1 MTALTKVQASTAA
14 EICRLYELDPDA
26 AALLDEATTPASF
39 MERLMA
45 EQRFADA
52 ARFLAYALPKREAVW
67 WACLCARAV
76 TTEEVSPDN
85 LAALDAAEAWV
96 YKPIDENRRKAM
108 ALAEK
113 TPMDSC
119 ASWAAVAAFWS
130 AGSMAPEDAPAVPP
144 GEELTGAAVSGAVI
158 LAAVQTEPEKAPDKY
173 AKFLSKGLDVARGGS
188 GRDVD

>member
-1 MTALTKVQASTAA
+1 MTALTKVQATTAA
-14 EICRLYELDPDA
+14 EVCRLYELDPDA
-26 AALLDEATTPASF
+26 AALLDEKTTPASF
-39 MERLMA
+39 VERLMEA
-45 EQRFADA
+45 QRFSDA

-76 TTEEVSPDN
+76 TKEDISADN

-113 TPMDSC
+113 TPMDSS

-130 AGSMAPEDAPAVPP
+130 AGSMAPEDAPSVPP

-158 LAAVQTEPEKAPDKY
+158 LAAVQTEPEQAPDKF
-173 AKFLSKGLDVARGGS
+173 ARFLSQGLDVARGGS
-188 GRDVD
+188 GRGAD

>member
-14 EICRLYELDPDA
+14 EVCRLYELDPEA
-26 AALLDEATTPASF
+26 AALLDEKSTPASF
-39 MERLMA
+39 IERLMA

-76 TTEEVSPDN
+76 TSPETSPDN
-85 LAALDAAEAWV
+85 VAVLDAAEAWV
-96 YKPIDENRRKAM
+96 YKPVDENRRKAM

-113 TPMDSC
+113 TPMDTS

-130 AGSMAPEDAPAVPP
+130 AGSMAPEDAPVVPP

-158 LAAVQTEPEKAPDKY
+158 LAAVQTEPENAPE
-173 AKFLSKGLDVARGGS
+173 KFARFLTQGLDVARGGS
-188 GRDVD
+188 GRDAS

>member
-1 MTALTKVQASTAA
+1 MTALTKVQALTAV
-14 EICRLYELDPDA
+14 EVCRLYELDPEA
-26 AALLDEATTPASF
+26 GALLDETSTPASF
-39 MERLMA
+39 IERLMG

-76 TTEEVSPDN
+76 TNGETSSDN

-108 ALAEK
+108 EFAEK
-113 TPMDSC
+113 TKMDTS

-130 AGSMAPEDAPAVPP
+130 AGSMAPADAPVVPP

-158 LAAVQTEPEKAPDKY
+158 LAAVQKEPEKAPEKY
-173 AKFLSKGLDVARGGS
+173 ARFLTQGLEVARGGS
-188 GRDVD
+188 GRDAL

>member
-14 EICRLYELDPDA
+14 EVCRLYELDPEA
-26 AALLDEATTPASF
+26 AALLDETSTPASF
-39 MERLMA
+39 IERLMA

-76 TTEEVSPDN
+76 TGDDVSSDN
-85 LAALDAAEAWV
+85 VAVLDAAEAWV
-96 YKPIDENRRKAM
+96 YKPVDENRRKAM

-113 TPMDSC
+113 TSMDTS

-130 AGSMAPEDAPAVPP
+130 AGSMAPEDAPVVPP

-158 LAAVQTEPEKAPDKY
+158 LAAVQTEPENAPEKY
-173 AKFLSKGLDVARGGS
+173 AKFLTKGLDVARGGS
-188 GRDVD
+188 GRDGS

>member
-1 MTALTKVQASTAA
+1 MTALSKVQATTAA
-14 EICRLYELDPDA
+14 EVCRLYELDPDA
-26 AALLDEATTPASF
+26 AALLDEASTPASF

-67 WACLCARAV
+67 WACLCARSV
-76 TTEEVSPDN
+76 MDDSVSPDN

-96 YKPIDENRRKAM
+96 YKPVDENRRKAM

-113 TPMDSC
+113 TPMDTS

-130 AGSMAPEDAPAVPP
+130 AGSMAPEDAPSVPP

-158 LAAVQTEPEKAPDKY
+158 LAAVQIEPEKAPYKY
-173 AKFLSKGLDVARGGS
+173 ERFLTQGLDVARGGS
-188 GRDVD
+188 GRDAD